1 MNEIER
7 NLDFFNKGMNLTNII
22 LYTKYF
28 LTEAVISNKLNS
40 SEIYYVVQEGKTLE
54 VFNSDIKKELEY
66 YYQML
71 VPYFHLI
78 VLFA

>member
-7 NLDFFNKGMNLTNII
+7 NLDFFNKGMNLTNIM

-40 SEIYYVVQEGKTLE
+40 SDIYYVVYSL
-54 VFNSDIKKELEY
+54 FL
-66 YYQML
+66 
-71 VPYFHLI
+71 HLQ
-78 VLFA
+78 